1 MDGENN
7 GSKPYE
13 QMGWFG
19 GIIIFGSIQIQPRIL
34 FYSTIGQ
41 LVIWGVWWVGIW
53 IGVTLSTPNN
63 PLQNGILGIQTTNR
77 PKPPINHKLF
87 LYN

>member
-19 GIIIFGSIQIQPRIL
+19 GKTCYLIFGNTQM
-34 FYSTIGQ
+34 
-41 LVIWGVWWVGIW
+41 
-53 IGVTLSTPNN
+53 
-63 PLQNGILGIQTTNR
+63 
-77 PKPPINHKLF
+77 
-87 LYN
+87 